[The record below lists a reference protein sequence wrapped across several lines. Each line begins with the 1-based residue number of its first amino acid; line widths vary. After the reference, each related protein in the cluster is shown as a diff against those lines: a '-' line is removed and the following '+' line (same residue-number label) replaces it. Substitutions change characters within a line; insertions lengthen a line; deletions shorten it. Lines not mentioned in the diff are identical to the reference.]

1 MNTFITDTWDQSL
14 DSFQPSEKDV
24 YYFEEYVKAYEDPLK
39 VAKCIICTEENNV
52 MLMPFLQ
59 MSYDDF
65 YDFETPYGYGG
76 PISNTQDKEWN
87 CKALQSILETFR
99 NNGFLCGFVRFHPLL
114 KNYQFNTRCF
124 APIFN
129 RKTVFIDT
137 SVSND
142 EIWKKQIIS
151 KNRNM
156 IRKAINHGLTFI
168 ADYSFEYLKDFI
180 SIYNATMHRLE
191 ADSFYFFDQEYYVKL
206 CNALRNKF
214 FLGVVKKENEVI
226 SAAIFMHNSYYGQY
240 HLAGSKREYSN
251 LGANNFLLWNAALE
265 LKSLGVKL
273 FHLGGGYNSHSDNS
287 LYKFKKAFSNNEA
300 EFYIGKWIFNQ
311 QKYDIL
317 KSEWEAKYPEKKDKY
332 GNFLLFYRY

>member
-1 MNTFITDTWDQSL
+1 
-14 DSFQPSEKDV
+14 
-24 YYFEEYVKAYEDPLK
+24 
-39 VAKCIICTEENNV
+39 
-52 MLMPFLQ
+52 
-59 MSYDDF
+59 
-65 YDFETPYGYGG
+65 
-76 PISNTQDKEWN
+76 
-87 CKALQSILETFR
+87 
-99 NNGFLCGFVRFHPLL
+99 
-114 KNYQFNTRCF
+114 
-124 APIFN
+124 
-129 RKTVFIDT
+129 
-137 SVSND
+137 
-142 EIWKKQIIS
+142 
-151 KNRNM
+151 M